1 MKKWVQIMGEKE
13 NERDVIKLYSKN
25 LKYKIIKFDWRKYKR
40 RWNEMIKKNLKILYL
55 INKIIIGIMK
65 GVIPEIKIK
74 IKNK

>member
-1 MKKWVQIMGEKE
+1 MEWNDKK
-13 NERDVIKLYSKN
+13 Y
-25 LKYKIIKFDWRKYKR
+25 
-40 RWNEMIKKNLKILYL
+40 LKILYL